1 MAADGVAERYA
12 AEAEAVTR
20 RAART
25 FHLASRLLP
34 RAVRRDVLLL
44 YLVLRTL
51 DDAVDEGLA
60 DAPAQLDAVER
71 WLDGGEPETREA
83 AVLADLDARHGLP
96 RGALRAFLQGM
107 RDDLAPPRIATEAD
121 LDLYCYRV
129 AGAVGELMTAILGV
143 SRDDAWGAARAL
155 GLAMQRTNVL
165 RDVDED
171 LANGRVYLAAET
183 LERFGVDD
191 LRTADRSALYR
202 DQIARADALYDQG
215 LAGVDAL
222 VHGGRAIA
230 AAGRMYREILRQI
243 EREGLGA
250 RRTSICW
257 MRRCGSTDSVCT
269 ITPCVISTASSVTR

>member
-1 MAADGVAERYA
+1 VAPDGVAERYA

-51 DDAVDEGLA
+51 DDAVDEGA
-60 DAPAQLDAVER
+60 PDAAAQLDAVER
-71 WLDGGEPETREA
+71 WLDGGAPETREA

-96 RGALRAFLQGM
+96 RAALRAFLQGM
-107 RDDLAPPRIATEAD
+107 RDDLQPPRIVTEAD

-143 SRDDAWGAARAL
+143 TRDDAWGAARAL

-171 LANGRVYLAAET
+171 LANGRVYLASET
-183 LERFGVDD
+183 LARFGVDD
-191 LRTADRSALYR
+191 LRSADRSALYR

-250 RRTSICW
+250 RRTRAVVP
-257 MRRCGSTDSVCT
+257 RRRKLVLVAGALARPSG
-269 ITPCVISTASSVTR
+269 

>member
-1 MAADGVAERYA
+1 
-12 AEAEAVTR
+12 
-20 RAART
+20 
-25 FHLASRLLP
+25 
-34 RAVRRDVLLL
+34 
-44 YLVLRTL
+44 
-51 DDAVDEGLA
+51 
-60 DAPAQLDAVER
+60 
-71 WLDGGEPETREA
+71 
-83 AVLADLDARHGLP
+83 
-96 RGALRAFLQGM
+96 M
-107 RDDLAPPRIATEAD
+107 RDDLQPPRIATEAD

-143 SRDDAWGAARAL
+143 TRDDAWGAARAL

-183 LERFGVDD
+183 LRRFGVDD

-202 DQIARADALYDQG
+202 DQIARADALYDEG

-250 RRTSICW
+250 RRTRAVVP
-257 MRRCGSTDSVCT
+257 RRRKLVLVAGALVR
-269 ITPCVISTASSVTR
+269 PLG

>member
-1 MAADGVAERYA
+1 VAPDDVAERYA

-51 DDAVDEGLA
+51 DDAVDDGA
-60 DAPAQLDAVER
+60 PDAAAQLGAVER
-71 WLDGGEPETREA
+71 WLDGGAPETREA

-96 RGALRAFLQGM
+96 EAALRAFLQGM
-107 RDDLAPPRIATEAD
+107 RDDLHPPHIVTEAD

-143 SRDDAWGAARAL
+143 TRDDAWGAARAL
-155 GLAMQRTNVL
+155 GLVMQRTNVL

-183 LERFGVDD
+183 LARFGVDD

-202 DQIARADALYDQG
+202 DQIARADALYDPG

-250 RRTSICW
+250 SRTRAVVPRRRKLVLVAGALARPS
-257 MRRCGSTDSVCT
+257 G
-269 ITPCVISTASSVTR
+269 

>member
-1 MAADGVAERYA
+1 MPADGVAERYA

-129 AGAVGELMTAILGV
+129 AGSVGELMTAILGV
-143 SRDDAWGAARAL
+143 SRDDAWGAARGL

-183 LERFGVDD
+183 LARFGVDD

-202 DQIARADALYDQG
+202 DQIARADALYEQG

-243 EREGLGA
+243 EREGYGA
-250 RRTSICW
+250 RAGRAVVAP
-257 MRRCGSTDSVCT
+257 RRKLAVAGRAAL
-269 ITPCVISTASSVTR
+269 IG

>member
-1 MAADGVAERYA
+1 LAASERYA

-51 DDAVDEGLA
+51 DDAVDEGQP
-60 DAPAQLDAVER
+60 DALEQVQAVER
-71 WLDGGEPETREA
+71 WLDGGPPSTREA
-83 AVLADLDARHGLP
+83 AVLADLSRRHALP
-96 RGALRAFLQGM
+96 EGALRAFLQGM
-107 RDDLAPPRIATEAD
+107 RDDLGTPDIRTEAD

-129 AGAVGELMTAILGV
+129 AGAVGELMTAILRV
-143 SRDDAWGAARAL
+143 TREDAWAAARAL
-155 GLAMQRTNVL
+155 GIAMQRTNVL

-183 LERFGVDD
+183 LQRFGITD
-191 LRTADRSALYR
+191 LATADREALYR
-202 DQIARADALYDQG
+202 DQIARADALYDEG

-243 EREGLGA
+243 ERDGYGA
-250 RRTSICW
+250 ARTRAVVGRR
-257 MRRCGSTDSVCT
+257 RKLRLVAGALVR
-269 ITPCVISTASSVTR
+269 PHG